1 MQQNS
6 QHAAEALLNLL
17 LDRFEAPVVRVR
29 DITQPIDY
37 TVIGGPS
44 AQDDFHRVL
53 HDAERTGGIALE
65 QARLGRFAG
74 RDAQRISDF
83 VVLTD
88 RDDANS
94 HVKTSGN
101 INHFG

>member
-53 HDAERTGGIALE
+53 PNTRELTGEA
-65 QARLGRFAG
+65 A
-74 RDAQRISDF
+74 
-83 VVLTD
+83 
-88 RDDANS
+88 
-94 HVKTSGN
+94 
-101 INHFG
+101 